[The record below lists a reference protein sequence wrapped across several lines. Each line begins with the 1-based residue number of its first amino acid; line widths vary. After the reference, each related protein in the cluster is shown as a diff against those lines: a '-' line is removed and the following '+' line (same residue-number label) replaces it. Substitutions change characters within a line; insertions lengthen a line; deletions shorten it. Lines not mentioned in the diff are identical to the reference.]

1 MESRHP
7 GQGRHPSAPWYR
19 EPWPWLLM
27 LGPAIVVVAGINL
40 MVVAF
45 AGADALVA
53 DDYYKQGLGI
63 NRSLARDARAR
74 ELRLAARVQVDAAH
88 DRVRVTLDGAA
99 EASPSLKLLLR
110 HPTRAAEDRA
120 IALARVSPGLYE
132 GRIEPFAA
140 AAWHVQ
146 LEDGAARWRL
156 AGRWSGAGEFTL
168 ESARQEAA
176 WRND

>member
-7 GQGRHPSAPWYR
+7 STPWYR

-27 LGPAIVVVAGINL
+27 LGPALVVVAGINL

-63 NRSLARDARAR
+63 NRSLARDALAR
-74 ELRLAARVQVDAAH
+74 ELRLAASVQVDAAH
-88 DRVRVTLDGAA
+88 DRVRVALDGASG
-99 EASPSLKLLLR
+99 ASPALKLLLR

-120 IALARVSPGLYE
+120 VALARVAPGVYE
-132 GRIEPFAA
+132 GRLQPVAPS
-140 AAWHVQ
+140 AWRVQ
-146 LEDGAARWRL
+146 LEDGEVRWRL
-156 AGRWSGAGEFTL
+156 AGRWSGAGGFTL
-168 ESARQEAA
+168 ESAR
-176 WRND
+176 